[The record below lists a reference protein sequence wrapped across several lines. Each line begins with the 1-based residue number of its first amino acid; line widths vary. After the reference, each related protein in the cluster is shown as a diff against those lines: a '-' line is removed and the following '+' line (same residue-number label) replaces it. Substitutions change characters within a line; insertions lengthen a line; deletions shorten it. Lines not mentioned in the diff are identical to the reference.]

1 MVLES
6 FISKFKPDKK
16 GLEKVLGHLE
26 ADVLKIVWDIGKVS
40 VRDVYEKLQKQRE
53 IAYTT
58 VMTIMVRLAKKKILK
73 KEKEGLA
80 YLYSPMYSREEFA
93 MNMVKKVMDG
103 IMEDYTDL
111 AFSHFVDRLNKED
124 DAKIQI
130 LEQILQKRAEKEK

>member
-1 MVLES
+1 MALES

-26 ADVLKIVWDIGKVS
+26 ADVLKIVWDMGKVS

-80 YLYSPMYSREEFA
+80 HLYSPMYSREEFTT
-93 MNMVKKVMDG
+93 NMVQKVMDG
-103 IMEDYTDL
+103 ILEDYTDL
-111 AFSHFVDRLNKED
+111 AFSHFVDRLNNED